1 MRLNF
6 QNKQTMKKSL
16 LFILFFTASLCLMSQ
31 SGNVIFQE
39 SFDSDILSGWS
50 MTDDGAANWSLG
62 TSNNAGGLPNELQLA
77 WTPVFEGIT
86 RVVYMT
92 PINFAGIESATL
104 SFKHDV
110 YVFEDCATIGFATS
124 SDNGSTWN
132 TAWSKTYYESGEY
145 IVEDTFSSVDMG
157 KDNVMLCLYFEGTT
171 YNINFWYFDDISIIS
186 YNQVDAN
193 LIDINNYE
201 YAIFGENE
209 ISFTLQNT
217 GSNNIETFTASY
229 TIDGETVTE
238 TFNTNI
244 PTMESE
250 SFIFETKHSMELGSH
265 QLEVEVTSVN
275 GISDENQSN
284 NHAEKEIISVIGITQ
299 KIPMIEH
306 FSSSSCGPCVEV
318 NAIMEEFTNDNAGKF
333 TYVKYPLNFPGTG
346 DPYYTSEAGVRK
358 SFYGVNGVPKIF
370 FDGIFDISYA
380 IEQEELEA
388 KLETPAIA
396 NIRGSFNMDGNTINI
411 TADFMSYIDMNNMK
425 AFISVNEKTT
435 TENVSSNGETE
446 FHHIMMKMLDNAE
459 GNDLNITAGEYKRF
473 EFSYD
478 MSSTHVEDIN
488 DLEVALW
495 LQDIESKEII
505 NSRFAYEYTEHVYP
519 VQNMTLEEDGNNN
532 LVISWEAPQNEN
544 ASGYNIY
551 VNNELVAENISELS
565 YQHPLSE
572 AGFYVVE
579 VVALYDDKSSVGV
592 VKTIDAE
599 LNINENTDV
608 SINIYPNPAK
618 DLIKLS
624 VVSGQQSTVRI
635 YNVLGMMVDEIEM
648 SSNEIEINVSSYKPG
663 IYFINVE
670 TSNGNIIKKMIVE

>member
-1 MRLNF
+1 
-6 QNKQTMKKSL
+6 
-16 LFILFFTASLCLMSQ
+16 MSQ

-39 SFDSDILSGWS
+39 SFDSNILSGWS
-50 MTDDGAANWSLG
+50 ITDGGAANWSLA
-62 TSNNAGGLPNELQLA
+62 TTNNAGGLPNELQLA

-86 RVVYMT
+86 RVVYVT
-92 PINFAGIESATL
+92 PINLAGIETATL

-124 SDNGSTWN
+124 PDNGSTWN

-171 YNINFWYFDDISIIS
+171 YNINFWYIDDISIIS

-193 LIDINNYE
+193 LLGINNHE

-250 SFIFETKHSMELGSH
+250 SFIFATQHSMELGSH

-318 NAIMEEFTNDNAGKF
+318 NSIMEDFTNDNEGKF

-358 SFYGVNGVPKIF
+358 SFYDVNGVPKIF
-370 FDGIFDISYA
+370 FDGIFDISYS

-459 GNDLNITAGEYKRF
+459 GNDFNITAGEYKRF

-478 MSSTHVEDIN
+478 MSSTNVEDIN

-551 VNNELVAENISELS
+551 VNNELVSENISELS

-572 AGFYVVE
+572 TGFYVVE
-579 VVALYDDKSSVGV
+579 VVALYDDKSSVGI

-608 SINIYPNPAK
+608 NINIYPNPAK
-618 DLIKLS
+618 DLVKLS

-648 SSNEIEINVSSYKPG
+648 NSNEIEINVSSYKPG

>member
-1 MRLNF
+1 
-6 QNKQTMKKSL
+6 
-16 LFILFFTASLCLMSQ
+16 
-31 SGNVIFQE
+31 
-39 SFDSDILSGWS
+39 
-50 MTDDGAANWSLG
+50 
-62 TSNNAGGLPNELQLA
+62 
-77 WTPVFEGIT
+77 
-86 RVVYMT
+86 
-92 PINFAGIESATL
+92 
-104 SFKHDV
+104 
-110 YVFEDCATIGFATS
+110 
-124 SDNGSTWN
+124 
-132 TAWSKTYYESGEY
+132 
-145 IVEDTFSSVDMG
+145 MG

-193 LIDINNYE
+193 LIGINNYE

-244 PTMESE
+244 TTMESE

-318 NAIMEEFTNDNAGKF
+318 NAIMEDFTNDNAGKF

-358 SFYGVNGVPKIF
+358 SFYGVSGVPKVF
-370 FDGIFDISYA
+370 FDGMLDMSYV
-380 IEQEELEA
+380 IEQEELDA

-396 NIRGSFNMDGNTINI
+396 NIRGSFDMDGNTINI

-519 VQNMTLEEDGNNN
+519 VQNMTLEEDGSNN

-599 LNINENTDV
+599 LNISEDTDV
-608 SINIYPNPAK
+608 NITIYPNPAK
-618 DLIKLS
+618 DLVKLS
-624 VVSGQQSTVRI
+624 VVSGQQSAVRI

-648 SSNEIEINVSSYKPG
+648 NSNEIEINVSEYKSG

>member
-1 MRLNF
+1 
-6 QNKQTMKKSL
+6 MKKSL
-16 LFILFFTASLCLMSQ
+16 FFILFFATSICLMSQ
-31 SGNVIFQE
+31 SGNIIFQE

-77 WTPVFEGIT
+77 WTPIFEGIT

-92 PINFAGIESATL
+92 PINLAGIESATL

-124 SDNGSTWN
+124 SDNGNTWN
-132 TAWSKTYYESGEY
+132 TAWTKTYYETGEY
-145 IVEDTFSSVDMG
+145 IVEDSFSSVDMG

-193 LIDINNYE
+193 LVGINNYE
-201 YAIFGENE
+201 YAIFGDNE

-250 SFIFETKHSMELGSH
+250 SFIFETQHSMELGSH

-284 NHAEKEIISVIGITQ
+284 NHAEKEIISVIGIAQ

-306 FSSSSCGPCVEV
+306 FSSSSCGSCVEV
-318 NAIMEEFTNDNAGKF
+318 NSIMEDFTNDNAGKF
-333 TYVKYPLNFPGTG
+333 TYVKYPLNYPGTG
-346 DPYYTSEAGVRK
+346 DPYYTNEAGVRK
-358 SFYGVNGVPKIF
+358 LFYNVGGVPQIF

-411 TADFMSYIDMNNMK
+411 TADFMSYIDMNNKK
-425 AFISVNEKTT
+425 AFVSVNEKTT

-446 FHHIMMKMLDNAE
+446 FHHIMMKMLDDAE
-459 GNDLNITAGEYKRF
+459 GNDISITAGEYKRL

-478 MSSTHVEDIN
+478 MSSTNVEDIN

-519 VQNMTLEEDGNNN
+519 VHNMTLEEDGSNN
-532 LVISWEAPQNEN
+532 LVISWEAPQNDN
-544 ASGYNIY
+544 ASGYDIY
-551 VNNELVAENISELS
+551 VNNELVAENVSGLS

-592 VKTIDAE
+592 VKTIDAV
-599 LNINENTDV
+599 LSIIENTDDN
-608 SINIYPNPAK
+608 INIYPNPAK
-618 DLIKLS
+618 DIVKLS
-624 VVSGQQSTVRI
+624 VATSQQSAVRI
-635 YNVLGMMVDEIEM
+635 YNVIGMKVDEIEM
-648 SSNEIEINVSSYKPG
+648 NSNEIEINVSGYKPG

>member
-1 MRLNF
+1 
-6 QNKQTMKKSL
+6 
-16 LFILFFTASLCLMSQ
+16 
-31 SGNVIFQE
+31 
-39 SFDSDILSGWS
+39 
-50 MTDDGAANWSLG
+50 
-62 TSNNAGGLPNELQLA
+62 
-77 WTPVFEGIT
+77 
-86 RVVYMT
+86 
-92 PINFAGIESATL
+92 
-104 SFKHDV
+104 
-110 YVFEDCATIGFATS
+110 
-124 SDNGSTWN
+124 
-132 TAWSKTYYESGEY
+132 
-145 IVEDTFSSVDMG
+145 
-157 KDNVMLCLYFEGTT
+157 
-171 YNINFWYFDDISIIS
+171 
-186 YNQVDAN
+186 
-193 LIDINNYE
+193 
-201 YAIFGENE
+201 
-209 ISFTLQNT
+209 
-217 GSNNIETFTASY
+217 
-229 TIDGETVTE
+229 
-238 TFNTNI
+238 
-244 PTMESE
+244 
-250 SFIFETKHSMELGSH
+250 
-265 QLEVEVTSVN
+265 
-275 GISDENQSN
+275 
-284 NHAEKEIISVIGITQ
+284 
-299 KIPMIEH
+299 
-306 FSSSSCGPCVEV
+306 
-318 NAIMEEFTNDNAGKF
+318 
-333 TYVKYPLNFPGTG
+333 
-346 DPYYTSEAGVRK
+346 
-358 SFYGVNGVPKIF
+358 
-370 FDGIFDISYA
+370 
-380 IEQEELEA
+380 
-388 KLETPAIA
+388 
-396 NIRGSFNMDGNTINI
+396 MDGNTINI

-519 VQNMTLEEDGNNN
+519 VQNMTLEEDGSNY

-599 LNINENTDV
+599 LNISENTDV

-618 DLIKLS
+618 DLVKLS
-624 VVSGQQSTVRI
+624 VVSGQQSAVRI

-648 SSNEIEINVSSYKPG
+648 NSNEIEINVSEYKSG

>member
-1 MRLNF
+1 
-6 QNKQTMKKSL
+6 MKKSL
-16 LFILFFTASLCLMSQ
+16 LFILFITASLCLMSQ

-39 SFDSDILSGWS
+39 SFDSNILSGWS
-50 MTDDGAANWSLG
+50 ITDGGAANWSLA
-62 TSNNAGGLPNELQLA
+62 TTNNAGGLPNELQLA

-86 RVVYMT
+86 RVVYVT
-92 PINFAGIESATL
+92 PINLAGIETATL

-124 SDNGSTWN
+124 PDNGSTWN

-171 YNINFWYFDDISIIS
+171 YNINFWYIDDISIIS

-193 LIDINNYE
+193 LLGINNHE

-250 SFIFETKHSMELGSH
+250 SFIFATQHSMELGSH

-318 NAIMEEFTNDNAGKF
+318 NSIMEDFTNDNEGKF

-358 SFYGVNGVPKIF
+358 SFYDVNGVPKIF
-370 FDGIFDISYA
+370 FDGIFDISYS

-478 MSSTHVEDIN
+478 MSSTNVEDIN

-505 NSRFAYEYTEHVYP
+505 NSRFAYEYTGHVYP
-519 VQNMTLEEDGNNN
+519 VQNMTLEENGSNN
-532 LVISWEAPQNEN
+532 LFISWEAPQNEN

-551 VNNELVAENISELS
+551 VNNELVSENISELS

-572 AGFYVVE
+572 TGFYVVE
-579 VVALYDDKSSVGV
+579 VVALYDDKSSVGI

-599 LNINENTDV
+599 LNISEDTDV
-608 SINIYPNPAK
+608 NITIYPNPAK
-618 DLIKLS
+618 DLVKLS
-624 VVSGQQSTVRI
+624 VVSGQQSAVRI
-635 YNVLGMMVDEIEM
+635 YNVLGMMVNEIEM
-648 SSNEIEINVSSYKPG
+648 NSNEIEINVSSYKPG
-663 IYFINVE
+663 IYFINVG

>member
-1 MRLNF
+1 MRFNI

-50 MTDDGAANWSLG
+50 ITDGGAANWSLA
-62 TSNNAGGLPNELQLA
+62 TTNNAGGLPNELQLA

-110 YVFEDCATIGFATS
+110 YVYEDCATIGFATS

-171 YNINFWYFDDISIIS
+171 YNINFWYIDDISIIS

-193 LIDINNYE
+193 LIGINNYE

-244 PTMESE
+244 TTMESE

-318 NAIMEEFTNDNAGKF
+318 NSIMEDFTNDNAGKF
-333 TYVKYPLNFPGTG
+333 TYVKYPLNFPGAG

-358 SFYGVNGVPKIF
+358 SLYDVTGVPQIF
-370 FDGIFDISYA
+370 FDGIFDISYS

-446 FHHIMMKMLDNAE
+446 FHHIMMKMLDDAE
-459 GNDLNITAGEYKRF
+459 GNDLNITAGEYIRF

-519 VQNMTLEEDGNNN
+519 VQNMTLEEGGSNY
-532 LVISWEAPQNEN
+532 LVISWEAPQNDN

-618 DLIKLS
+618 DLVKLS
-624 VVSGQQSTVRI
+624 VVSSQYSAVRI
-635 YNVLGMMVDEIEM
+635 YNVLGIMVDEIEM
-648 SSNEIEINVSSYKPG
+648 NSNEIEINVSEYKSG